1 MSAAAAKQDRLRE
14 AKEAMYRE
22 HILDTA
28 EEVFAELG
36 YEGTQ
41 VKRVASRA
49 KISLS
54 TLYGH
59 FSNKMALYRAVH
71 GRRLDALM
79 KNLEGVGAEHACPLD
94 QMLAAMEGY
103 MVFHMQHPNYL
114 RMHLREG
121 NAWSEASGLYSPEQL
136 DHWRAGLETMAAT
149 FKAGMKVGIFAKDD
163 PMFAARTTNAM
174 HQVVLSHWVDGGMS
188 TKPEGLLPHIQARF
202 IRSFAV
208 PTRVCELLKRRGL
221 ALS

>member
-1 MSAAAAKQDRLRE
+1 MSAATAKQDRLRE

-22 HILDTA
+22 HILDSA
-28 EEVFAELG
+28 EEIFAELG

-41 VKRVASRA
+41 VKLVASQA

-59 FSNKMALYRAVH
+59 FRNKMVLYRAVH
-71 GRRLDALM
+71 GRRLEALM
-79 KNLEGVGAEHACPLD
+79 KKLEGVAAEYTCPLD

-103 MVFHMQHPNYL
+103 LVFHMEHPNYL

-121 NAWSEASGLYSPEQL
+121 NAWSEASGLYSPEQR
-136 DHWRAGLETMAAT
+136 DHWQAGLKTMAAT
-149 FKAGMKVGIFAKDD
+149 FRAGMKAGVFADDD

-174 HQVVLSHWVDGGMS
+174 HQVVLSHWVDGGMKA
-188 TKPEGLLPHIQARF
+188 KPRTLLPRIQARF
-202 IRSFAV
+202 IRAFAA
-208 PTRVCELLKRRGL
+208 PARVCELLESRGL